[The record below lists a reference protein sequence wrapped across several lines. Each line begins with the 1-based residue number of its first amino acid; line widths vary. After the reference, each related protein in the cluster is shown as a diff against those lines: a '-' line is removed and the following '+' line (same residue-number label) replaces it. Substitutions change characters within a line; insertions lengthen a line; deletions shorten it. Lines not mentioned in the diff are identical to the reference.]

1 MSTPYE
7 IRLPSLR
14 KRLMAI
20 TGITEETVDAVLET
34 LNPELAAH
42 AEYENAVNWMT
53 ECTSCA
59 RLLDSCYAE
68 TIRAEQAEAKLAA
81 LTAKSLDQK

>member
-14 KRLMAI
+14 NRLTAL
-20 TGITEETVDAVLET
+20 TGITDETVDAVLEA
-34 LNPELAAH
+34 LKPELAAY

-81 LTAKSLDQK
+81 RAAKNLDEQ